1 MAAGGEGAPLVP
13 YLDLLLL
20 RDGRKRR
27 ASQNI
32 GGIGNVT
39 YVPLTGDAVA
49 FDTGPG
55 NVLIDEAV
63 RLLTGGA
70 LTFDRDGRI
79 AAAGMLDRE
88 LLATWMR
95 QPYFQLPI
103 PKSTGRELFGAAEA
117 RVYVQQAR
125 ERGLA
130 DADIVATLTAFT
142 AHSIADATGASCLR
156 VDEVLVGGGGARNPT
171 LMRML
176 AEALPDIA
184 VRAMDDVGLDADAK
198 EAVAF
203 ALLAM
208 LLARLA
214 GQRAFRDRRRAAGRA
229 REHHAWRQLSAAD
242 ATRVGC
248 SRGGAWRY

>member
-1 MAAGGEGAPLVP
+1 MPL
-13 YLDLLLL
+13 
-20 RDGRKRR
+20 
-27 ASQNI
+27 
-32 GGIGNVT
+32 
-39 YVPLTGDAVA
+39 A

-79 AAAGMLDRE
+79 AATGMLDRE

-142 AHSIADATGASCLR
+142 AHSIADAYRRFLPPI
-156 VDEVLVGGGGARNPT
+156 DEVLVGGGGARNPT

-203 ALLAM
+203 ALLGYAT
-208 LLARLA
+208 LHGWPGNVPSATGAARPVVL
-214 GQRAFRDRRRAAGRA
+214 GQ
-229 REHHAWRQLSAAD
+229 HHAGRQLSAAD

-248 SRGGAWRY
+248 SRGGARRYQGLVSFGVSHARHARQALYSPAARACREPAA